1 VALTSEGELI
11 FEEDRE
17 GSASGAR
24 VSDRNFLNGARH
36 SVYYHREG
44 DSAMILVWHVYTLIF
59 VSFLLEIRFKPFLFN
74 FIWQKMSS
82 SVCIFPQK
90 PCYNFQQLNE

>member
-1 VALTSEGELI
+1 MALTSEGGLI

-36 SVYYHREG
+36 SIYYHREG
-44 DSAMILVWHVYTLIF
+44 DRAVLLVRHLPKLIYFILALPA
-59 VSFLLEIRFKPFLFN
+59 S
-74 FIWQKMSS
+74 
-82 SVCIFPQK
+82 
-90 PCYNFQQLNE
+90 

>member
-36 SVYYHREG
+36 SIYYHREG
-44 DSAMILVWHVYTLIF
+44 DSATLLVRHMSTL
-59 VSFLLEIRFKPFLFN
+59 VSFILALFEVRFNLFVVSY
-74 FIWQKMSS
+74 IGQSKLYS
-82 SVCIFPQK
+82 K
-90 PCYNFQQLNE
+90 D